1 MHAPTGS
8 LQDGSVLLQIGLKQE
23 LLGLSQEVPALVPL
37 LVPVDPLPPEDVC
50 V

>member
-1 MHAPTGS
+1 MHAPSGA

-23 LLGLSQEVPALVPL
+23 LPGLSQEVPALVTLMVSVGPS
-37 LVPVDPLPPEDVC
+37 PPEDIC

>member
-1 MHAPTGS
+1 M
-8 LQDGSVLLQIGLKQE
+8 LLQIGLKQE
-23 LLGLSQEVPALVPL
+23 LPGLSQEVPALVPL